1 MSIGTVE
8 QLIGHG
14 HFFSKTLLNADD
26 FLRYCKDR
34 GLNVSLEKFERLE
47 KIGRALPLLRIRR
60 PKIKIKHHPG
70 EDGDG
75 YEDVGMLE
83 DGEEWT
89 GETRQESGGFLW
101 WDKDAI
107 GG

>member
-1 MSIGTVE
+1 M
-8 QLIGHG
+8 
-14 HFFSKTLLNADD
+14 
-26 FLRYCKDR
+26 R
-34 GLNVSLEKFERLE
+34 RL
-47 KIGRALPLLRIRR
+47 AALLPLLRIRR
-60 PKIKIKHHPG
+60 PKIKIKLHPR

-89 GETRQESGGFLW
+89 GETRQESGEFLW